1 MTVDQTEV
9 TGGDLESICG
19 NDRSDVRAL
28 KSIINTIAISN
39 PDSISVP
46 VDSNLTGKDRAETF
60 LEIFKQTIDTW
71 DASSDTV

>member
-1 MTVDQTEV
+1 MDQTEV

-19 NDRSDVRAL
+19 NDRADVRAL
-28 KSIINTIAISN
+28 KSIINTIAIGISN
-39 PDSISVP
+39 SDSISVP
-46 VDSNLTGKDRAETF
+46 VDSNLTGKDRAEAF